1 MIYDIIVVGN
11 GLAAQTFL
19 FELFND
25 VKKSQN
31 FSVAQIFSE
40 EIAPSCSLRTLA
52 TVSLS
57 GIEEGISDLGNELY
71 SSFFMFEE
79 FVNKHAPQGIERVEQ
94 IVSYTTPKE
103 KGKMER
109 RYKKL
114 HVLTD
119 PLFKEEFEGV
129 RLNSYITSPEIYSSW
144 FDEKINNHK
153 IDRIKNFVNNVNV
166 NDEGIVECTLLSGKK
181 ILARKIL
188 LCTGAY
194 SKIFSDFY
202 ETPTILKEKTHSV
215 AGSFLERSIDL
226 NRPSFFVV
234 IDGLKLVYRSEEK
247 LLTLGV
253 SSTQG
258 AFLSVDFNELNSA
271 LDFFH
276 QKLNLSLGTLSD
288 FKVKTGLRHKGI
300 QRRPF
305 YAALHEDK
313 PIYLISG
320 LYKNGFTFAHLTAR
334 EMLKNIL

>member
-1 MIYDIIVVGN
+1 MIYDLIVVGN

-57 GIEEGISDLGNELY
+57 GIEEGISDLGNELH
-71 SSFFMFEE
+71 SSYFMFEE
-79 FVNKHAPQGIERVEQ
+79 FVEKHSPKGVEVVDQ
-94 IVSYTTPKE
+94 IVTYTTPKE

-129 RLNSYITSPEIYSSW
+129 RLNSYIISPEIYSSW
-144 FDEKINNHK
+144 FDEKINNQK
-153 IDRIKNFVNNVNV
+153 VDRIKDFVRGLSVDN
-166 NDEGIVECTLLSGKK
+166 EGIVECTLLSGNK
-181 ILARKIL
+181 IRAKKIL

-202 ETPTILKEKTHSV
+202 GSPSILKEKTHSV

-226 NRPSFFVV
+226 NRPSFFIV
-234 IDGLKLVYRSEEK
+234 IDGLKLVYRDAEK

-258 AFLSVDFNELNSA
+258 AFLSVDFNELNGA

-276 QKLNLSLGTLSD
+276 QKLNLSLGSLSD

-300 QRRPF
+300 KRRPF
-305 YAALHEDK
+305 YEALHADK

-320 LYKNGFTFAHLTAR
+320 LYKNGFTFAHLTAK